1 MRLLLNDRTR
11 YKNTS
16 SVISNLT
23 VIRKTDVKNSIRLG
37 PILCLLL
44 VMLTASCSPIK
55 NLEVWKDEA
64 YTKQPKKI
72 LLLVLTR
79 RENIRR
85 QSENVLSN
93 HLAKKGVVAIAG
105 HKVLPNPGETPDR
118 EVIKAK
124 VRELG
129 VDSVLVAHSIGQKE
143 ITNHQYGGVVL
154 GGVAVY
160 DGEGWYG
167 YGYGYSYNREYDSDL
182 FIISTK
188 LYDVDGK
195 KPVWSYLSQI
205 KVDGSRE
212 RAVNMLIPTIV
223 EKMEESQLLQ

>member
-1 MRLLLNDRTR
+1 M
-11 YKNTS
+11 
-16 SVISNLT
+16 
-23 VIRKTDVKNSIRLG
+23 KTLSKLG

-44 VMLTASCSPIK
+44 VMLMASCSPIK
-55 NLEVWKDEA
+55 TLEVWKDEA
-64 YTKQPKKI
+64 YTKPPKKI
-72 LLLVLTR
+72 LLLVLTK

-85 QSENVLSN
+85 QAENVLSN
-93 HLAKKGVVAIAG
+93 QLAKRGVEAIAG

-118 EVIKAK
+118 EVIEAK

-143 ITNHQYGGVVL
+143 ITNHQYGGVIL

-160 DGEGWYG
+160 DGGWYG
-167 YGYGYSYNREYDSDL
+167 YGYGYTYNREYDSDL

-188 LYDVDGK
+188 LYDVDGE

-212 RAVNMLIPTIV
+212 KAVNMLIPTIV
-223 EKMEESQLLQ
+223 EKMEESQLLR